1 MVRCTKAKTVL
12 PCLTL
17 KEMGKSYNENAKG
30 SHTFHPPSCWT
41 NVSSSKPPNHARIR
55 HHHCM
60 RELPAPDYRSSWDR
74 INFQSDVA
82 SHRVRKSI
90 RTHQQWVKNVYE
102 QRACFVAFAS
112 SLFCKYS
119 LKIAVFPGYPFK
131 IPWRRAVMSTCSFA
145 LRGIGVWVVVDV
157 EKTRNSRKN
166 KAAIRRCIPH
176 KALALIVPCSMPRF
190 RPKQGMNGVC
200 VSGVQHLRD
209 DQLAA

>member
-1 MVRCTKAKTVL
+1 MSVSPEKIFGFSVSYGVSLSAITNLRPIEQNQTNMVRCTKAKTVL

-119 LKIAVFPGYPFK
+119 LKI
-131 IPWRRAVMSTCSFA
+131 
-145 LRGIGVWVVVDV
+145 
-157 EKTRNSRKN
+157 
-166 KAAIRRCIPH
+166 
-176 KALALIVPCSMPRF
+176 
-190 RPKQGMNGVC
+190 
-200 VSGVQHLRD
+200 
-209 DQLAA
+209 